1 MRGVNCMKFAKLFAA
16 GATVLVS
23 AATLAACSNKD
34 SSTGTKQTLNW
45 MTKSELQTLDLSKV
59 IDATSMDQISNS
71 MEGLYRLGKNS
82 KVENALATKTE
93 VSKDGKTWHFTLR
106 KNTKWSNGD
115 PVTAKDF
122 VYSWRRTVDPKTA
135 SQYAYLFSGV
145 KNADAVVA
153 GKKKA
158 DTLGVKADDD
168 QHLTVTLDRRIPY
181 FKLLMGFGVFF
192 PQNKH
197 AVEKYGKNY
206 GTSSKTM
213 VYNGPFVSKGWTGS
227 NLSWKLVKNN
237 NYWDKNKVKL
247 STINYSVQKTPSTDY
262 NLYQSGKL
270 DAALLAPQATKQLK
284 HQSGYTIRPA
294 SSTQYLQLNEK
305 NRLFKNA
312 DFRRALSLSINRK
325 ALASSV
331 GGANE
336 PVTTFSP
343 ANMTEFNGKD
353 YTALVKT
360 AETDKVMTYNPAL
373 AKNYWKK
380 AQKALGQSKV
390 NFTLLT
396 YDDDDAKKAGEY
408 LQSTIESNLKG
419 VSVKVNSLPKKT
431 ALVRGQSGNFD
442 ALLMGW
448 QADFTD
454 PISFLD
460 LNTTNA
466 SYNWSKWANKD
477 YDKYVAAS
485 KTTGNMDDRFEDL
498 AKAERVLLTEQG
510 VVPLYQPAEAWM
522 VRPTVK
528 NVVYNGA
535 GANYNFK
542 YAYVEK

>member
-1 MRGVNCMKFAKLFAA
+1 MKKWKKYLSASML
-16 GATVLVS
+16 TVVS

-59 IDATSMDQISNS
+59 TDATSMDQISNS

-331 GGANE
+331 GGANK

-380 AQKALGQSKV
+380 AQKALSQSKV

>member
-1 MRGVNCMKFAKLFAA
+1 MKKWKRYLSASML
-16 GATVLVS
+16 TVVS

-59 IDATSMDQISNS
+59 TDATSMDQISNS

-294 SSTQYLQLNEK
+294 SSTQYVQLNEK

-331 GGANE
+331 GGANK

-380 AQKALGQSKV
+380 AQKALGQCKV

>member
-1 MRGVNCMKFAKLFAA
+1 
-16 GATVLVS
+16 
-23 AATLAACSNKD
+23 
-34 SSTGTKQTLNW
+34 
-45 MTKSELQTLDLSKV
+45 
-59 IDATSMDQISNS
+59 
-71 MEGLYRLGKNS
+71 
-82 KVENALATKTE
+82 
-93 VSKDGKTWHFTLR
+93 
-106 KNTKWSNGD
+106 
-115 PVTAKDF
+115 
-122 VYSWRRTVDPKTA
+122 
-135 SQYAYLFSGV
+135 
-145 KNADAVVA
+145 
-153 GKKKA
+153 
-158 DTLGVKADDD
+158 
-168 QHLTVTLDRRIPY
+168 
-181 FKLLMGFGVFF
+181 
-192 PQNKH
+192 
-197 AVEKYGKNY
+197 
-206 GTSSKTM
+206 
-213 VYNGPFVSKGWTGS
+213 S

-270 DAALLAPQATKQLK
+270 DAALLAPQDTKQLK

-312 DFRRALSLSINRK
+312 YLRRALSLSINRK
-325 ALASSV
+325 ALAYSV
-331 GGANE
+331 GVANK

-466 SYNWSKWANKD
+466 SYNWSKWA
-477 YDKYVAAS
+477 
-485 KTTGNMDDRFEDL
+485 
-498 AKAERVLLTEQG
+498 
-510 VVPLYQPAEAWM
+510 
-522 VRPTVK
+522 
-528 NVVYNGA
+528 
-535 GANYNFK
+535 
-542 YAYVEK
+542 

>member
-1 MRGVNCMKFAKLFAA
+1 ML
-16 GATVLVS
+16 TVVS

-59 IDATSMDQISNS
+59 TDATSMDQISNS

-331 GGANE
+331 GGANK

>member
-59 IDATSMDQISNS
+59 TDATSMDQISNS

-270 DAALLAPQATKQLK
+270 DAALLVPQATKQLK

-331 GGANE
+331 GGANK